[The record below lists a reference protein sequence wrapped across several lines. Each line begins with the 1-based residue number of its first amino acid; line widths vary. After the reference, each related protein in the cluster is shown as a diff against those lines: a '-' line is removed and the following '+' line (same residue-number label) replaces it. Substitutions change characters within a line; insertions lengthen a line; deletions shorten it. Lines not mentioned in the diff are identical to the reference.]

1 MAETDRKEYDAEALA
16 GCDGS
21 DGKRAC
27 VAVDGVVYDV
37 SASRLWRGGLHMKRH
52 RAGRDLSADIAAAPH
67 GREVLEK
74 VRRAG
79 TLQKETAGETA
90 VPGWLARLLDGIPF
104 LRRHP
109 HPMVVHFP
117 IVFMYSATFFD
128 ILYMLTG
135 EKALEITAFHCL
147 AGGILFMPPSML
159 TGWFT
164 WWLNYGA
171 RPMPPV
177 TVKMRLSWVLLAIAS
192 AAFVRRFCVP
202 GVMDEAGAGH
212 WVYIAMLL
220 SLAPIVSVIGYYGGE
235 LTFPTGKGQRP

>member
-1 MAETDRKEYDAEALA
+1 
-16 GCDGS
+16 
-21 DGKRAC
+21 
-27 VAVDGVVYDV
+27 
-37 SASRLWRGGLHMKRH
+37 
-52 RAGRDLSADIAAAPH
+52 
-67 GREVLEK
+67 
-74 VRRAG
+74 
-79 TLQKETAGETA
+79 
-90 VPGWLARLLDGIPF
+90 
-104 LRRHP
+104 
-109 HPMVVHFP
+109 
-117 IVFMYSATFFD
+117 
-128 ILYMLTG
+128 
-135 EKALEITAFHCL
+135 
-147 AGGILFMPPSML
+147 MPPSML

-164 WWLNYGA
+164 SWLNYGA